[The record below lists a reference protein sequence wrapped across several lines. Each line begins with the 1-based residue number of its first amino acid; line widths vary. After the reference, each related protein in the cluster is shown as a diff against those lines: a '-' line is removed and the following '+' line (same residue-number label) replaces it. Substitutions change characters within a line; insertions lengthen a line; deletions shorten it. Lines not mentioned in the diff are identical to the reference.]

1 MPTGTLINEV
11 RQPAVQW
18 RDNVHPLSLS
28 VLNFNELTHGCG
40 AVLGNVGYIR

>member
-1 MPTGTLINEV
+1 MPNGTLINEV

-28 VLNFNELTHGCG
+28 VLNFNELTHA
-40 AVLGNVGYIR
+40 AVFGNVGYIW